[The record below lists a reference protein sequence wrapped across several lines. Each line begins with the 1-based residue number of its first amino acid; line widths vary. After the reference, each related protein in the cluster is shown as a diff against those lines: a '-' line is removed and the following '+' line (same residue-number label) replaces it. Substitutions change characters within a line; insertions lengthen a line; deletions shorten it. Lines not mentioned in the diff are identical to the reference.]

1 MQSIIFWKLGRS
13 VFFAEYPSSSNIWY
27 SSMSYILQYSFNFLR
42 CNGRLSLSTWYLVET
57 RTYKAAFRL
66 IWPGVWPAFFL
77 GMVPPFPGIRKK
89 AQKRKPIDFYGF
101 PCYNLFAYYQQE
113 AAFSVCLVLEVG
125 RCLQTPINFFF
136 YVVFIISLF
145 VTQVPAGCGFHLS
158 KSLFFR
164 FGKVHV
170 RHHQN
175 KVLASWKCFF

>member
-1 MQSIIFWKLGRS
+1 MSSKVRFRRGLLKCLYFINCHSAISKNPADWHFGKMYSFW
-13 VFFAEYPSSSNIWY
+13 A
-27 SSMSYILQYSFNFLR
+27 YILRKLKKKE
-42 CNGRLSLSTWYLVET
+42 SL
-57 RTYKAAFRL
+57 L
-66 IWPGVWPAFFL
+66 IFTASHAIICL
-77 GMVPPFPGIRKK
+77 LI
-89 AQKRKPIDFYGF
+89 IS
-101 PCYNLFAYYQQE
+101 QE